1 MSENFYE
8 ILGVDA
14 NATKDEIKKAYRN
27 LQMKYHPDK
36 NPGNKEAIVM
46 TQKINEAYETLGD
59 EQKRAEYD
67 MMRNNPNPFMRMH
80 SHGGAGME
88 VPIDE
93 IFKQF
98 FGDMHGVGGF
108 PDGMPFPF
116 PGGIPGFG
124 AGGPNIRIFHN
135 GHPVNFQQAMN
146 KPVPIIKSLQVNMN
160 QVLTGA
166 LVPLEIE
173 RWILETG
180 KKIFE
185 KEVLYIDI
193 PQGVDDNEM
202 IILRDKGNVISDTC
216 KGDIKITILVQNNSE
231 FKRSGLDLI
240 LEKTI
245 TLKQALCGFKFDI
258 NYPNGKCYTMNNNK
272 GNIVPPE
279 YKKVYNGMGIKR
291 GEHTGNMII
300 IFHVIFPENLTSE
313 QIDKLEAV
321 L

>member
-8 ILGVDA
+8 ILGVEPK
-14 NATKDEIKKAYRN
+14 ATKDEIKKAYRA

-36 NPGNKEAIVM
+36 NPGNKDCMTM
-46 TQKINEAYETLGD
+46 TQKINEAYEVLGD

-80 SHGGAGME
+80 THVQE

-93 IFKQF
+93 IFKMF
-98 FGDMHGVGGF
+98 FNDMQGGGMPPGFMHAGGF
-108 PDGMPFPF
+108 M
-116 PGGIPGFG
+116 PGGGFMPP
-124 AGGPNIRIFHN
+124 GGPGIRIFH
-135 GHPVNFQQAMN
+135 GDPMN
-146 KPVPIIKSLQVNMN
+146 KPVPIIKHMQINLS

-173 RWILETG
+173 RWVVEDG
-180 KKIFE
+180 KKVFE
-185 KEVLYIDI
+185 KETIYVDI
-193 PQGVDDNEM
+193 PQGIDDNEM
-202 IILRDKGNVISDTC
+202 IVLRNKGNVISDQI
-216 KGDIKITILVQNNSE
+216 KGDIKITILVQNTSE

-258 NYPNGKCYTMNNNK
+258 NYPNGKTYTMNNNK

-279 YKKVYNGMGIKR
+279 YKKVYPGMGIKR
-291 GEHTGNMII
+291 GEHTGHMVIV
-300 IFHVIFPENLTSE
+300 FHVNFPENLTEE
-313 QIDKLEAV
+313 QIDKLESI